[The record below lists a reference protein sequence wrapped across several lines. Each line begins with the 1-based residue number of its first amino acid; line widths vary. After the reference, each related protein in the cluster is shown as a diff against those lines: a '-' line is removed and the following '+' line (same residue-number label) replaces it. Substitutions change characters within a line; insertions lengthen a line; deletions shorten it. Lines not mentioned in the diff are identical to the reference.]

1 MGEKE
6 DLMGEIILYEG
17 RSISPDMKT
26 ALALMQCTEDNPIYA
41 ELCDIYKE
49 QEAKIKSII
58 HPKGAF
64 TEGKLRVQGE
74 NDDLVI
80 GRDVIYSMVTLGS
93 EIVDYIREKS
103 EADMLEGMM
112 VDFMADSALF
122 SFGEELSWEIRK
134 YSEDKGF
141 GIRRGYE
148 PPNLLPMEAQRD
160 AWEILSAEKTLRITM
175 TDGFMLR
182 PIKSNG
188 TIYTISDNPK
198 EFNVKHDCGNCDMKN
213 CPNRHTTR

>member
-1 MGEKE
+1 
-6 DLMGEIILYEG
+6 MGEIILYEG
-17 RSISPDMKT
+17 KDISPDLKT

-41 ELCDIYKE
+41 ELCDIYKA

-64 TEGKLRVQGE
+64 ATGKLRVQGE
-74 NDDLVI
+74 NEDLKV
-80 GRDVIYSMVTLGS
+80 GREVVYSMVTLGS
-93 EIVDYIREKS
+93 EIVDYICERS

-122 SFGEELSWEIRK
+122 SFGEELSGEIRK

-148 PPNLLPMEAQRD
+148 SPNLLPMEAQRD
-160 AWEILSAEKTLRITM
+160 AWEILKAEKNLGITM

-188 TIYTISDNPK
+188 TIYTISDDPT
-198 EFNVKHDCGNCDMKN
+198 EFNVKHDCSNCDMKN
-213 CPNRHTTR
+213 CPMKRC

>member
-1 MGEKE
+1 MSRKRGYEVLILITYLAMVVVCVYLNFFTKTQAGNLTNMIVNIAMFVIAGLILLFSVTGSLIPVSGITA
-6 DLMGEIILYEG
+6 DLI
-17 RSISPDMKT
+17 KVT
-26 ALALMQCTEDNPIYA
+26 
-41 ELCDIYKE
+41 K
-49 QEAKIKSII
+49 KI
-58 HPKGAF
+58 
-64 TEGKLRVQGE
+64 E
-74 NDDLVI
+74 NDAMHTHRFL
-80 GRDVIYSMVTLGS
+80 
-93 EIVDYIREKS
+93 
-103 EADMLEGMM
+103 
-112 VDFMADSALF
+112 
-122 SFGEELSWEIRK
+122 WEK
-134 YSEDKGF
+134 YSEDKGV

-188 TIYTISDNPK
+188 TIYTISDNPN